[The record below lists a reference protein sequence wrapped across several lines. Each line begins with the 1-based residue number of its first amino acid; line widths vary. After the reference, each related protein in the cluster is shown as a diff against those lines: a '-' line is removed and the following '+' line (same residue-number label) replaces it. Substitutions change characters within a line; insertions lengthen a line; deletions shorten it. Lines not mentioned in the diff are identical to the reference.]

1 MIMPKICKLSSWSYL
16 DVFLRNLQGISLV
29 ITQRFVFINRYLV
42 LRPIASSTSRHFLDC
57 FINCFKCF
65 SKELAE
71 KVIGIPP
78 SICLRWHLKSWN
90 LLHIL
95 EGFFMHSLLKSVS
108 SHTRNSIGEYIF
120 LGITLIVFLF
130 LVKLVQL
137 FFGYF

>member
-1 MIMPKICKLSSWSYL
+1 MIMPKICQLSSWSYL

-42 LRPIASSTSRHFLDC
+42 LRPIASSTSRHFLEC

-78 SICLRWHLKSWN
+78 SICHLKSWN